1 MTEYPVGGSPADS
14 FEDRPKRRLYQPDD
28 EGGMRVIDGRKDGE
42 VRIPNYVFDLWL
54 PVMGAEHI
62 GVYSAY
68 VRLARASVVSRISTE
83 KMAKAC
89 RIGKAKL
96 LTIHADLTEAGF
108 MEIRKPK
115 GADRFKHYTQ
125 EVTVLDPP
133 KAVKAELIRKHL
145 GEREY
150 EPLTPWLA
158 ENESSCTVPD
168 RTADGSKQNRV
179 TVPDRTATQFHVEP
193 PKLHPSVASLD
204 DASLSGGGKQPSF
217 DPAGHR
223 VNGEVRDP
231 LQEGEDL
238 RVQVGILLREL
249 TPALFDF
256 YGRMPTGK
264 LKDELAADFEHRLQ
278 HGQRVTPEQVRAA
291 AKLSNEAHKGK
302 WDREQ
307 PRYASALLDFL
318 AAAINAEKKA
328 AKQAEKAQ
336 QQAERRPSPEPQRVQ
351 IPPEESV
358 RLGLWREVI
367 SLARAEGA
375 PKPRVDFLYRQM
387 LAGEP
392 APQQRAA

>member
-204 DASLSGGGKQPSF
+204 DASLSGGGKQAGF
-217 DPAGHR
+217 DPASHR

-238 RVQVGILLREL
+238 RQRVRLLWREILPELSRFFRNPPSGQLAREL
-249 TPALFDF
+249 TEALE
-256 YGRMPTGK
+256 YHVGEGRTVTREK
-264 LKDELAADFEHRLQ
+264 VAQAVDAALD
-278 HGQRVTPEQVRAA
+278 
-291 AKLSNEAHKGK
+291 
-302 WDREQ
+302 DRDGRYRREC
-307 PRYASALLDFL
+307 PRYASTLLPFL
-318 AAAINAEKKA
+318 AEAVAPPPPAPKPLTGEQKA
-328 AKQAEKAQ
+328 RADMRWYMEQQRIREAKR
-336 QQAERRPSPEPQRVQ
+336 QAERGMV
-351 IPPEESV
+351 
-358 RLGLWREVI
+358 
-367 SLARAEGA
+367 A
-375 PKPRVDFLYRQM
+375 
-387 LAGEP
+387 
-392 APQQRAA
+392 